1 MNILLAAVDDAAA
14 AKPVLETAIRLT
26 HYLPSNVVAIH
37 VTENGNGATAQA
49 LAESAG
55 VMFEV
60 RKGGDVGTELVAAMH
75 ELDAAAIVI
84 GARRANFTAMPA
96 GHVALDVA
104 QHTRRPVI
112 IVPPDTVD
120 REWER
125 VLVAVEGDGESET
138 LGIFANSVQPDHWP
152 EVVALHVFEA
162 DAMPMFADQ
171 PAYETAAWAE
181 EFLHRVPSAN
191 QERVRLEVRVGN
203 AADVVRDTA
212 REVSADVVVMAW
224 RRDLSPGHAPIVR
237 ELLSKSPVPIVLLAA
252 DAKVRAR

>member
-1 MNILLAAVDDAAA
+1 MNILLAAVDDSAAA
-14 AKPVLETAIRLT
+14 QPVLQTATRLT
-26 HYLPSNVVAIH
+26 NYVDSNVVAVH
-37 VTENGNGATAQA
+37 VAEDGDGTTARA
-49 LAESAG
+49 LADAAG

-60 RKGGDVGTELVAAMH
+60 RRGDAATELVSAMH
-75 ELDAAAIVI
+75 DLDVAAIVI
-84 GARRANFTAMPA
+84 GARRANWTAMPA

-104 QHTRRPVI
+104 QHTRRPVV

-120 REWER
+120 HEWRR

-138 LGIFANSVQPDHWP
+138 LGIFAESLRPERWP

-181 EFLHRVPSAN
+181 EFMHRVPSAN

-203 AADVVRDTA
+203 AADVVRETA
-212 REVSADVVVMAW
+212 QEVGADVVVMAW

-237 ELLSKSPVPIVLLAA
+237 ELLAKSSVPIVLLAA
-252 DAKVRAR
+252 DASVRVR

>member
-14 AKPVLETAIRLT
+14 AQLVLQTAIRLT
-26 HYLPSNVVAIH
+26 HYLESNVVAIH
-37 VTENGNGATAQA
+37 VTEDGDGATARA
-49 LAESAG
+49 LADAAG
-55 VMFEV
+55 VMFDV
-60 RKGGDVGTELVAAMH
+60 RRGDVAAELVFAMH

-84 GARRANFTAMPA
+84 GARRANRTAMPA

-104 QHTRRPVI
+104 QHTRRPVV

-120 REWER
+120 REWKR

-138 LGIFANSVQPDHWP
+138 LGILAESLRPERWP

-181 EFLHRVPSAN
+181 EFMHRVPSAN
-191 QERVRLEVRVGN
+191 RERVRLEVRVGN

-212 REVSADVVVMAW
+212 REVGADIVVMAW
-224 RRDLSPGHAPIVR
+224 RRDLSHGHAPIVR
-237 ELLSKSPVPIVLLAA
+237 ELLSKSPVPVVLLAA